1 MIILCISGKAQHGKD
16 TCASIIFDKV
26 IADGKKALIIHN
38 ADLLKFMCKQL
49 FGWNGEKDEYGRHL
63 LQYVGTDII
72 REKEPNFWINFIK
85 KITELFDS
93 EWDYMIIPD
102 CRFPNEIEC
111 LKDGKHTVRHI
122 RVVRKNFNSPLTE
135 EQQKH
140 PSETAL
146 DNIEPDY
153 YIYNDGTL
161 DELKTKLE
169 SLLIEL
175 DDE

>member
-1 MIILCISGKAQHGKD
+1 MIILCVSGKAQHGKD
-16 TCASIIFDKV
+16 TSATIIYDKIV
-26 IADGKKALIIHN
+26 AAGKKALIIHN
-38 ADLLKFMCKQL
+38 ADLLKFMCKQF

-72 REKEPNFWINFIK
+72 RKKEPDFWVQFIK
-85 KITELFDS
+85 KISELFNS

-111 LKDGKHTVRHI
+111 LKDSDNIVKHI
-122 RVVRKNFNSPLTE
+122 RVVRDGFKSPLTE

-146 DNIEPDY
+146 DNVVPDY
-153 YIYNDGTL
+153 CVYNNGTL
-161 DELKTKLE
+161 DELKAQLYN
-169 SLLIEL
+169 IL
-175 DDE
+175 DEIRK